1 MAFKKIEAQ
10 QPQGNPFEM
19 IEKQAA
25 LFTAGTPGD
34 FNTMTIGWGCMGDLW
49 SVPAFVAYVR
59 HSRYTLEFAEKNDG
73 FTLSFFGNP
82 RPKALA
88 VLGTKSGR
96 EMDKINDSGL
106 TPVELDGQVAFA
118 EAKVVFVCKKIY
130 VDDMNPEKIP
140 PEWNQKW
147 YADGDYHRIYTGQIT
162 GVYVQE

>member
-1 MAFKKIEAQ
+1 MDLHPVELETLTPEILRVFGRQ
-10 QPQGNPFEM
+10 NP
-19 IEKQAA
+19 
-25 LFTAGTPGD
+25 LLTAGDRTEL
-34 FNTMTIGWGCMGDLW
+34 NTMTIGWGCMGDLW

-73 FTLSFFGNP
+73 FTISFFGNP

>member
-1 MAFKKIEAQ
+1 MTSKSLFFKLLRENVKRRAWAI
-10 QPQGNPFEM
+10 
-19 IEKQAA
+19 
-25 LFTAGTPGD
+25 
-34 FNTMTIGWGCMGDLW
+34 
-49 SVPAFVAYVR
+49 
-59 HSRYTLEFAEKNDG
+59 
-73 FTLSFFGNP
+73 
-82 RPKALA
+82 ALA